1 MAAPTNNR
9 YIMRFLLLFM
19 VLWYTVQTV
28 DKNNFKTCQQSSFC
42 RRNRKLQTGDTMYIA
57 QLNTLQID
65 SSSISLKLLNT
76 IDNKE
81 LLLELISI
89 ENNIARLKINEAD
102 PINPRYEVPDVLVD
116 EPHLTKLK
124 IEKQDYNS
132 IEISLGDSG
141 KSTLVLTANP
151 FRVDF
156 MENQELVLS
165 VNSRGLLSFEH
176 LQEKTP
182 KLLTRAG
189 NMLQSAVSSIVQTF
203 LPARDETQVEE
214 KNEEDEE
221 HDEEENVDNDDN
233 EEELLKKKEEEDKQ
247 LKNKPPIP
255 REESDLWE
263 EKFKTHHDSKPNG
276 PESISLDFSFVG
288 FDHVYGIPEHADTFA
303 LKTTTD
309 TDPYRLYNLDVFEYE
324 LHNPMALYGSIP
336 YMIAHNTKRSLG
348 LFWLNSAETWIDISS
363 NTAGK
368 PSKWMEQVVLLL
380 HQTSVHIN
388 PYLDDWLLH
397 NSNKGL
403 LAEQVRLTQDLLHQL
418 GSLVNQP
425 SPIPT
430 QRNSW
435 CSWAWSLTQRY
446 FTWDSTKFPTPIDMQ
461 NNLAAKSRKMVT
473 IIDPHIKMHDS
484 YHIYKEAKNLGYFVK
499 NKDGNDYEGWCW
511 PGTSFWLD
519 FTDLVIRDWWAD
531 KMDLSSYEGSTLSL
545 FTWND
550 MNEPSV
556 FTVIGKLMDYVKGE
570 GDVPQTDTHWMSES
584 GIIDVFVLLGPT
596 NDDLFKQYASLTGTT
611 QLPPMFSIAY
621 HQCRWNYN
629 DEEDVKSPLWIDFP
643 DDVDTFSIEDEYLIG
658 SSLLVHPVTD
668 AATYSVNVYFPG
680 QGQVWYDVDNH
691 KVYTGKGL
699 ISISAPLNKIPVFQ
713 RGGSIIPRKERVRR
727 SSTLMQDDPYTLVV
741 AVNKDGSVSQCHI
754 PLRKIGALSYE
765 KKGMEVENLIIEHS
779 VHACLTIPKISQ

>member
-368 PSKWMEQVVLLL
+368 
-380 HQTSVHIN
+380 
-388 PYLDDWLLH
+388 
-397 NSNKGL
+397 
-403 LAEQVRLTQDLLHQL
+403 
-418 GSLVNQP
+418 
-425 SPIPT
+425 
-430 QRNSW
+430 
-435 CSWAWSLTQRY
+435 
-446 FTWDSTKFPTPIDMQ
+446 
-461 NNLAAKSRKMVT
+461 
-473 IIDPHIKMHDS
+473 
-484 YHIYKEAKNLGYFVK
+484 
-499 NKDGNDYEGWCW
+499 
-511 PGTSFWLD
+511 
-519 FTDLVIRDWWAD
+519 
-531 KMDLSSYEGSTLSL
+531 
-545 FTWND
+545 
-550 MNEPSV
+550 
-556 FTVIGKLMDYVKGE
+556 TVIGKLMDYVKGE

-629 DEEDVKSPLWIDFP
+629 DEEDVKSCPETLCNVLCNSHITLCDRPLWIDFP